1 MLVNKKMEY
10 ENHLYAILYPNHALV
25 GSQLTPEQ
33 FARHY
38 VSGSTRS
45 FYGKVIFAEID
56 PDYRHPYF
64 DIESIIGELV
74 PHEDGRPKATK
85 FIRSYRVLEHIDF
98 DAIRSL
104 YLTSPEGH
112 CIELREAP
120 YENKHKPGFIR
131 LYAEIVP
138 VRMLVLS
145 TLDFYQYS
153 KYITD
158 PGNRKGAPK
167 LFYTQI
173 EFDIPEFVEEYKTN
187 PFIQPPVPT
196 LHPASLRNGYL
207 ELLQNEGKRTKGL
220 CVDSSLDTISY
231 KLVRHGFMFASQ
243 EKDKFFPI
251 PSPSEIEKMNLKFWR
266 SM

>member
-1 MLVNKKMEY
+1 MAY
-10 ENHLYAILYPNHALV
+10 ENHLYAIMYPNHALV
-25 GSQLTPEQ
+25 GSQLTPAQ

-38 VSGSTRS
+38 TSGSTRS

-56 PDYRHPYF
+56 PSFRAPYF
-64 DIESIIGELV
+64 DIDSILAELV

-85 FIRSYRVLEHIDF
+85 FISSYRVLEHLDYS
-98 DAIRSL
+98 AIGSL

-112 CIELREAP
+112 CIELHEAP
-120 YENKHKPGFIR
+120 YENTHKAGLIR

-138 VRMLVLS
+138 MRMLVLS
-145 TLDFYQYS
+145 NYDFYQYS

-158 PGNRKGAPK
+158 PKNRKGAPK

-173 EFDIPEFVEEYKTN
+173 DFDIPDFVEEYKAN

-196 LHPASLRNGYL
+196 IHPSSLRDGYL
-207 ELLQNEGKRTKGL
+207 ELIQRADKHTKGL
-220 CVDSSLDTISY
+220 CLDSSLDKISY
-231 KLVRHGFMFASQ
+231 TLIRHGFMFASQ
-243 EKDKFFPI
+243 EVDKYYPM
-251 PSPSEIEKMNLKFWR
+251 PTSAEIEKMNFKFWR